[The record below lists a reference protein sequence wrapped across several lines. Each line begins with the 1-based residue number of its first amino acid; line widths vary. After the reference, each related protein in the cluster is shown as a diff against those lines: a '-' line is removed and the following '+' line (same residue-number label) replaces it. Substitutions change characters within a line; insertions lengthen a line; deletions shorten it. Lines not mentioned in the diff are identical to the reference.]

1 MADDRYVRQILDDMR
16 VTDSEIDEAI
26 RFVMTSPC
34 GIMCLTRSTLEDG
47 IKKATDP
54 DMKNKLRMHALER
67 ILVEIF
73 GENYEKALVMW
84 TLTDMEQYML
94 ERMEE
99 YLRN

>member
-1 MADDRYVRQILDDMR
+1 MADDRYVRQILDEMGI
-16 VTDSEIDEAI
+16 TDRDIDEAI
-26 RFVMTSPC
+26 HFVMTSPC
-34 GIMCLTRSTLEDG
+34 GILCLTRSTLEEG

-54 DMKNKLRMHALER
+54 DVKSKLRMHALER

-73 GENYEKALVMW
+73 GENYEKLLVGWMIA
-84 TLTDMEQYML
+84 DMEQYML